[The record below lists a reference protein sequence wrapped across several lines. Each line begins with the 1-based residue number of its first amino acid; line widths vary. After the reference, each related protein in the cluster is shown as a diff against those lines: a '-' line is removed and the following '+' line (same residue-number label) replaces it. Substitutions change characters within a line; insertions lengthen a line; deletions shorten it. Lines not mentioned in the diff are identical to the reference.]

1 MRRSHA
7 SDVDIDIV
15 RVEITPA
22 TAEIKA
28 TYIVHLRNKVY
39 EGVVGGGET
48 QFSNETLG
56 PQILE
61 LVEKMQAQIK
71 IDLGLASDDAQPVDS
86 LTTPREEI
94 EL

>member
-1 MRRSHA
+1 MRSSHA

-22 TAEIKA
+22 TAEIKV
-28 TYIVHLRNKVY
+28 TYFVRLENKVY
-39 EGVVGGGET
+39 EGIIGGGET

-56 PQILE
+56 PKILE

-71 IDLGLASDDAQPVDS
+71 IDLGLAPDDAQPIDS
-86 LTTPREEI
+86 LTTTRDEI

>member
-1 MRRSHA
+1 MQRSHA

-15 RVEITPA
+15 RVEIAPA
-22 TAEIKA
+22 TAEIKV

-71 IDLGLASDDAQPVDS
+71 IDLGLTSDDAQPVDS

>member
-1 MRRSHA
+1 MRSSHA

-15 RVEITPA
+15 RVEIAPA
-22 TAEIKA
+22 TAEIKV
-28 TYIVHLRNKVY
+28 TYIVHLRNRVY
-39 EGVVGGGET
+39 EGVIGGGET

-61 LVEKMQAQIK
+61 LVEKMQAQIR
-71 IDLGLASDDAQPVDS
+71 IDLGLASDDAQPIDS
-86 LTTPREEI
+86 LTTTREEI